1 MDVTTTTLDSGV
13 IVTSESM
20 STVRSVALGAWMTV
34 GSRDEADDE
43 HGCSHFLEHLLFK
56 GTERRTARD
65 IAEPMDAVGG
75 ELNAFT
81 TREMTVFHARVID
94 EDLPLAIDLLGDM
107 LNRPTNTPADVD
119 AERDV
124 VLSEIDIFLDTPEDL
139 VGTALVEQVVGD
151 HQLAKDPLGTDASVT
166 GMARDTIHE
175 FFQRWYR
182 PANTVIAAAGNV
194 DHDALVALVEQ
205 HVGDLGR
212 PGGDRPVR
220 SAPPAPTVSTASVQQ
235 KDNEQVHITI
245 GGRAIALDDPRR
257 PALSVLDVIL
267 GGGMSS
273 RLFQTIREER
283 GLAYSTYSWT
293 SSWKDL
299 GMWGVYAGVSA
310 KNQDEALALLVSEVD
325 RFSGSV
331 TEEEVARAR
340 GTLRGSVVLGYEDS
354 GARMSKLGRWVTSD
368 IRIRTIDEL
377 LRMIDG
383 VTLSDVRA
391 IAEEL
396 LLGTRHLAVVGPTDS
411 VDVASIAP
419 TVSV

>member
-1 MDVTTTTLDSGV
+1 MDVTTTTTDSGV
-13 IVTSESM
+13 IVTTESM

-34 GSRDEADDE
+34 GSRDELDGE

-94 EDLPLAIDLLGDM
+94 EDLPLALDLLGDM
-107 LNRPTNTPADVD
+107 LSRPSNTADDVD
-119 AERDV
+119 AERHV
-124 VLSEIDIFLDTPEDL
+124 VLSEIDIHLDTPEDL
-139 VGTALVEQVVGD
+139 VGTALVEQVVGE
-151 HQLAKDPLGTDASVT
+151 HQLAKDPLGTDSSVA
-166 GMARDTIHE
+166 GMARDTIHD
-175 FFQRWYR
+175 FFERWYR
-182 PANTVIAAAGNV
+182 PSNIVVAAAGNV
-194 DHDALVALVEQ
+194 DHDALVALVEE
-205 HVGDLGR
+205 HVGDMGR
-212 PGGDRPVR
+212 PGGDRPTR
-220 SAPPAPTVSTASVQQ
+220 SSPAVPDVPTASVLQ

-245 GGRAIALDDPRR
+245 GGRGIALDDKRR

-293 SSWKDL
+293 SSWTDL
-299 GMWGVYAGVSA
+299 GMWGVYAGVA
-310 KNQDEALALLVSEVD
+310 EQHQEEALALLVDEID
-325 RFSGSV
+325 RFAATV
-331 TEEEVARAR
+331 TEDEIARAR
-340 GTLRGSVVLGYEDS
+340 GTLRGSVVLGFEDS
-354 GARMSKLGRWVTSD
+354 GSRMSRLGRWVSSGV
-368 IRIRTIDEL
+368 RIRTTDEL
-377 LRMIDG
+377 LRLIDG
-383 VTLSDVRA
+383 VTISDVRA

-419 TVSV
+419 KVPA